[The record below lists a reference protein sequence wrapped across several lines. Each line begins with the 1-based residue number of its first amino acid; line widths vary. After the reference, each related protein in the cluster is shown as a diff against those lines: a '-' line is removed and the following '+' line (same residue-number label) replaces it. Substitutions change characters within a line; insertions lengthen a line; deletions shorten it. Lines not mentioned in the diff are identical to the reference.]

1 MNQKPPISYPAQF
14 AMLLGLLGLFIVITG
29 IIVAILGS
37 VMLNIPLMQVPEAM
51 NKPENGDAAR
61 LLNTISS
68 FFAFFLPALIVARVV
83 SKRPFPHLGFN
94 TVMSVRQVLLVV
106 VITFGAMILGGAMG
120 ELNERIPLPADLY
133 AKVKKLEETYK
144 AAMMAMASMHS
155 FSEYLLTLLVIAAFP
170 AVFEEV
176 LFRGGFQQILVGLTK
191 NKWAGIILTSILF
204 SAIHFSYFGF
214 LPRVALGMVLGLV
227 FHTSRNLWLNILLH
241 FLNNAFVVTQLYI
254 ITRQGKSIEKAL
266 DESMPIWWGIIGI
279 VLLVLIFYFFTRESN
294 ALLAKKE
301 KETLPSPENMLS

>member
-14 AMLLGLLGLFIVITG
+14 AMLIGLLGLFIVVTA
-29 IIVAILGS
+29 IIVAVLGS

-51 NKPENGDAAR
+51 NKPENGDTAR
-61 LLNTISS
+61 LLNTIAS

-83 SKRPFPHLGFN
+83 NKHPFKYLGFN
-94 TVMSVRQVLLVV
+94 TVVTGKQILLMIAV
-106 VITFGAMILGGAMG
+106 TFGAMVLGGALG
-120 ELNERIPLPADLY
+120 ELNEQIPLPADLY
-133 AKVKKLEETYK
+133 AKAKKLEETYK

-155 FSEYLLTLLVIAAFP
+155 FSEYLVTLVVIAAFP

-176 LFRGGFQQILVGLTK
+176 LFRGGFQQVLVGWTK
-191 NKWAGIILTSILF
+191 SKWAGIILTSILF

-227 FHTSRNLWLNILLH
+227 FYTSRNLWLNILLH

-254 ITRQGKSIEKAL
+254 LTRQGKSIEKTL
-266 DESMPIWWGIIGI
+266 DESMPIWWGVIGI
-279 VLLVLIFYFFTRESN
+279 VFLVLLFYVFTKESK
-294 ALLAKKE
+294 AVLARKE
-301 KETLPSPENMLS
+301 EKDLSLPENTLT